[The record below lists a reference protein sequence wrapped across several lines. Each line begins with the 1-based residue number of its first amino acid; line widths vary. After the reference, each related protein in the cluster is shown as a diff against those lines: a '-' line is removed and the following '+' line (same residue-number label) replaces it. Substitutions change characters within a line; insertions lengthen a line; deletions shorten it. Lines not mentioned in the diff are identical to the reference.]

1 MTVFAFFTYYL
12 LTPTYVGHDSE
23 NTICTI
29 THHFCEQHHFLMGA
43 PVAQARRHRSAH
55 TCRRAVPLV
64 GAEGR
69 QGKPPLYVRAT
80 YEREPSDAVTQRAC
94 CRTTA
99 WSGSGL

>member
-1 MTVFAFFTYYL
+1 M
-12 LTPTYVGHDSE
+12 
-23 NTICTI
+23 
-29 THHFCEQHHFLMGA
+29 
-43 PVAQARRHRSAH
+43 
-55 TCRRAVPLV
+55 PLV

-99 WSGSGL
+99 WSGSGFGFGLGFGLGLGLGLGLGFGLGLVLGSRLG